1 MREESEARRAA
12 SGQSEQL
19 CREEARWG
27 SDMAG
32 RPREARWGG
41 GREAGSSL
49 AGGRQVQ
56 SSLVGGREEQSSL
69 AAGREGGWA
78 GCKLDRTGC
87 LSLQQIL
94 ASFTAPISEEHAW
107 AVIHQVMDQSSQSTV
122 SSRQSAVDSL
132 QPILLLTATLLLLST
147 SVHH

>member
-1 MREESEARRAA
+1 MREESEARRVTA

-49 AGGRQVQ
+49 A
-56 SSLVGGREEQSSL
+56 GGREEQSSL

-107 AVIHQVMDQSSQSTV
+107 AVIHQVMDQSSQTTVDSQQST
-122 SSRQSAVDSL
+122 VDSL
-132 QPILLLTATLLLLST
+132 QST
-147 SVHH
+147 VEG